1 MVVVYGKP
9 GCGKCEAA
17 KDKLNKLGVPFESA
31 ILADK
36 ILPHDGW
43 RNDGT
48 AAVMACYTATNTMP
62 VLLIDNDAYSYSGA
76 MRLLKSRKKEES
88 RMDTLAVA

>member
-1 MVVVYGKP
+1 MVTVYGKP

-17 KDKLNKLGVPFESA
+17 KDKLNRMGVAFTA
-31 ILADK
+31 ANLADK

-43 RNDGT
+43 REDGT
-48 AAVMACYTATNTMP
+48 VAVMACYTATNTMP
-62 VLLIDNDAYSYSGA
+62 VLLIGEDAYTYSGA
-76 MRLLKSRKKEES
+76 MRLLKNRKKEES